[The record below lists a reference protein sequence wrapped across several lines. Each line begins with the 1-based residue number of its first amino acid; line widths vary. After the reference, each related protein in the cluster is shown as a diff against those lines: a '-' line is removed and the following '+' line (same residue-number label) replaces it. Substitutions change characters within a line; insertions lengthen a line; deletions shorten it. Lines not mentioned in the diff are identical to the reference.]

1 LKICLIEVLFFGGIT
16 LNSLHHMGMKNASCS
31 TWQQLPLAA
40 PIIFQEGVLS
50 FSNQLLKLQD
60 ISNTC

>member
-1 LKICLIEVLFFGGIT
+1 
-16 LNSLHHMGMKNASCS
+16 LHHMGMKNASCS

-60 ISNTC
+60 ICNTC